1 MHADQRRD
9 DGSPC
14 RVHGRARRAMALCS
28 RRSPSRRRCRR
39 SPTYAPLS
47 PRPKPNSSTAMA
59 PCWPTQRA
67 DPRIRR
73 LDWIP
78 LADVSPVV
86 ATTLIA
92 AEDRRF
98 YEHAGVD
105 WPGFAS
111 AAWDS
116 VWRSLDGRGPR
127 GASTLSMQ
135 LAGLLDPA
143 LAIAGNSRTLGQK
156 WDQAQAA
163 LALERTWTKRQI
175 IEAYLNVTTYRGEL
189 TGIDAAARGL
199 FGKSPAGLDAR
210 EAAILVALQRGPN
223 APAVTVAQRAC
234 AVAAIAA
241 PQLACEDVRASAMVA
256 LAGAYRLGAAREPC
270 AASGGE
276 AVEDARRTRSR
287 PRSTPTCNAT
297 PSTCC
302 ATISP
307 SSPTARSATAP
318 SSCSITPPATCWR
331 GSAAAVNCLLRH
343 KSTASSRHARRDRR
357 SSLFSTRRRST
368 LACLPPHRW
377 SMTARWRSPRSA
389 ALTFRRTT
397 TAVFAAR

>member
-1 MHADQRRD
+1 M
-9 DGSPC
+9 S
-14 RVHGRARRAMALCS
+14 
-28 RRSPSRRRCRR
+28 CRR
-39 SPTYAPLS
+39 GILAGVFAVATAALPTSAQAAPSAIPTFAEVRASFATSEAQLLD
-47 PRPKPNSSTAMA
+47 RNGAVLA
-59 PCWPTQRA
+59 TQRA

-241 PQLACEDVRASAMVA
+241 
-256 LAGAYRLGAAREPC
+256 
-270 AASGGE
+270 
-276 AVEDARRTRSR
+276 
-287 PRSTPTCNAT
+287 
-297 PSTCC
+297 
-302 ATISP
+302 
-307 SSPTARSATAP
+307 SAT
-318 SSCSITPPATCWR
+318 R
-331 GSAAAVNCLLRH
+331 V
-343 KSTASSRHARRDRR
+343 
-357 SSLFSTRRRST
+357 
-368 LACLPPHRW
+368 
-377 SMTARWRSPRSA
+377 
-389 ALTFRRTT
+389 
-397 TAVFAAR
+397 